1 MSEMVLL
8 SRKFR
13 TLKKKQLLVFTFIF
27 CFIFVWRCWCLSQE
41 VQTRYLQVIVNT
53 PVTETA
59 QLYYDQ
65 GDGFNEHDS
74 VVALPKPKN
83 SDGSSNQSYQFQLTP
98 SVIFAM
104 RFVLDG
110 SGDGLQIQN
119 MDVLNGLGI
128 HLRNIDLASF
138 IISQKGDKQQVSA
151 LFDPPL
157 QLGGTQTL
165 FTISF
170 VAKALVEGSVL
181 GFVMILLLL
190 LYQGGRLLGTSLPII
205 IQFIGYFKK
214 PVNQDTI
221 IFVVLTAVYMLGYQT
236 LNEQWF
242 PLLFGKALFCFFV
255 ILIIR
260 FFMQTGIQQR
270 AMNSFC
276 YWMLFYLL
284 LIVTSA
290 TLHYFAVNMVGG
302 ENYISIFKPNFA
314 GVLFQKHEGVKRLV
328 DNNSA
333 FMYFFPFVLFV
344 TIALFRSSERS
355 WQKLVWIPIIF
366 VPCIVIAFYQVY
378 IDRTFLNNRPLNDF
392 MGGLCS
398 SFIGFRFMLFL
409 LFPLFV
415 FVVMVSKRWW
425 KKILF
430 LVLSGCVLWLTY
442 LGYSRA
448 TILGTMIFVAV
459 LPVVW
464 CWVRGGTKLTVY
476 EYISIGLIIVLG
488 VTVLIGFATPKY
500 HNIMSK
506 LFTSRVVLSANA
518 IIKGDFADEVI
529 GARTEMSRQ
538 SWRLIKMAPVSG
550 WGPAAFMKNADRVR
564 SANGDPPGVTQ
575 TMTSLYL
582 LALGNFGII
591 GLGVMLL
598 LHIIPLWMVFR
609 VRKQIHSQEER
620 WAVGILFT
628 TVLITLLL
636 FNTNP
641 NIDYPEVNWVYCLCL
656 GFLVSVALK
665 YGYVSH
671 LHLRRRWLFR
681 MGGLLLFI
689 AFIAGTYRT
698 TFGTHG
704 YETIQK
710 ELLAGITNS
719 YQQDDSVTIW
729 DSEQVA
735 EGSKVSNTLIKTRGN
750 PFRVKYVNNEFRM
763 QAASKPFNLHMNS
776 NLFCVRTSVVKQ
788 GDRGS
793 FILGVRVL
801 VNNELVEKH
810 NFYIEGE
817 KMLYYKLPESYGK
830 NAEIKVEIDLRKSIP
845 YHQDYRTKVTQ
856 EYMPDHIDYKDLTIK
871 VDVISFT

>member
-1 MSEMVLL
+1 M
-8 SRKFR
+8 
-13 TLKKKQLLVFTFIF
+13 
-27 CFIFVWRCWCLSQE
+27 
-41 VQTRYLQVIVNT
+41 
-53 PVTETA
+53 TETA

-65 GDGFNEHDS
+65 GHGFNEHDS
-74 VVALPKPKN
+74 VVALPKHNN

-98 SVIFAM
+98 SVIHAM
-104 RFVLDG
+104 RFVPDGNADFMQIKSVDILDG
-110 SGDGLQIQN
+110 
-119 MDVLNGLGI
+119 LGM

-138 IISQKGDKQQVSA
+138 IISQRGDKQLVSV

-157 QLGGTQTL
+157 QLGGAQTL
-165 FTISF
+165 FTIGF
-170 VAKALVEGSVL
+170 IAKALVEGGVL
-181 GFVMILLLL
+181 GFVIILLLL
-190 LYQGGRLLGTSLPII
+190 LYQGERWLGTSFSII
-205 IQFIGYFKK
+205 IQFIEYFKK
-214 PVNQDTI
+214 PANQDTI
-221 IFVVLTAVYMLGYQT
+221 IFVVLTAVFLWAYRT
-236 LNEQWF
+236 FSEQWF

-260 FFMQTGIQQR
+260 FFMQTDIPQR
-270 AMNSFC
+270 AMNLFC
-276 YWMLFYLL
+276 YWMSFYLL

-290 TLHYFAVNMVGG
+290 TLHYVAVNMVGG

-314 GVLFQKHEGVKRLV
+314 GVLFQKHEGLKRLI
-328 DNNSA
+328 DHNSA
-333 FMYFFPFVLFV
+333 VMYFFPFVLLVAISF
-344 TIALFRSSERS
+344 FRSSEHS
-355 WQKLVWIPIIF
+355 WKKLVWIPIIF
-366 VPCIVIAFYQVY
+366 VPCIVVAFYQVY
-378 IDRTFLNNRPLNDF
+378 IDRNFLNHRPLYDF
-392 MGGLCS
+392 MGGLSS
-398 SFIGFRFMLFL
+398 SFIGLRFMLFL

-415 FVVMVSKRWW
+415 FAVIVSKRWW
-425 KKILF
+425 GKMVF
-430 LVLSGCVLWLTY
+430 LLLSGCVLWLTY
-442 LGYSRA
+442 LGYGRA
-448 TILGTMIFVAV
+448 AILGTILFIVA
-459 LPVVW
+459 LPFIW
-464 CWVRGGTKLTVY
+464 CWVKGITKLNIY
-476 EYISIGLIIVLG
+476 EYISIGLIIVFG
-488 VTVLIGFATPKY
+488 MTIVIGFVTPKY
-500 HNIMSK
+500 HNLMSK
-506 LFTSRVVLSANA
+506 LFTSHVVVSANA
-518 IIKGDFADEVI
+518 IINGDFTDKSLGPRA
-529 GARTEMSRQ
+529 EMSRQ
-538 SWRLIKMAPVSG
+538 SWRLIKKAPVSG
-550 WGPAAFMKNADRVR
+550 WGPAAFMKNANRIR
-564 SANGDPPGVTQ
+564 TANGDPPGATQ
-575 TMTSLYL
+575 AMTNLYL
-582 LALGNFGII
+582 QALGNFGVI

-598 LHIIPLWMVFR
+598 LHIMPLWMVFR
-609 VRKQIHSQEER
+609 VRKQIQSQEER

-628 TVLITLLL
+628 TVLVTLLL
-636 FNTNP
+636 FTTNP

-729 DSEQVA
+729 DNEQVA

-750 PFRVKYVNNEFRM
+750 PFRVKHVNNVFRM
-763 QAASKPFNLHMNS
+763 QATSEPFNLHMNS
-776 NLFCVRTSVVKQ
+776 NLFCVRTSAVKQ
-788 GDRGS
+788 GDQGS